1 VVALTLSWLLEP
13 LSHSDGRPG
22 ADAAPDAQ
30 KTPAIF
36 TATVRNRPAAY
47 CYLTAVAAV
56 AVAASIR
63 MWLNPV
69 LGDTAPFLTFYLAV
83 AAAAWVGGFGPAAL
97 ATALS
102 VAGAWQWIP
111 WGHGDLPPDQLG
123 IFVSISAFA
132 AMALILGGITAAM
145 RATSEVAARL
155 SAETNVRNA
164 ELQMLQAE
172 LRHEHERFNV
182 VLDSLGEAVVTAD
195 PGGAI
200 AHMNP
205 PAERLTGW
213 RLREA
218 RGQPLVSVIQ
228 LRDAQTRAPL
238 LPQAAASGEAASAS
252 ESPAVVLLDRKGKEH
267 TVLHLITPIAD
278 RDGNSLGCVVTLRT
292 VAAG

>member
-1 VVALTLSWLLEP
+1 
-13 LSHSDGRPG
+13 
-22 ADAAPDAQ
+22 
-30 KTPAIF
+30 
-36 TATVRNRPAAY
+36 
-47 CYLTAVAAV
+47 
-56 AVAASIR
+56 
-63 MWLNPV
+63 
-69 LGDTAPFLTFYLAV
+69 
-83 AAAAWVGGFGPAAL
+83 
-97 ATALS
+97 
-102 VAGAWQWIP
+102 
-111 WGHGDLPPDQLG
+111 
-123 IFVSISAFA
+123 
-132 AMALILGGITAAM
+132 
-145 RATSEVAARL
+145 VAARL